1 MGAEQKSTVAI
12 ARCATYEPGDVSR
25 AVGEV
30 LEHLGGMS
38 RFVSPGEKV
47 LLKPNLLSAKGPDR
61 AITTHPAVIEAVIKL
76 IDVDDTISY
85 HRMLV
90 RIYNK
95 LDRPEEAQAEL
106 EQIRMLLE
114 IGE

>member
-1 MGAEQKSTVAI
+1 M
-12 ARCATYEPGDVSR
+12 
-25 AVGEV
+25 
-30 LEHLGGMS
+30 
-38 RFVSPGEKV
+38 
-47 LLKPNLLSAKGPDR
+47 
-61 AITTHPAVIEAVIKL
+61 IEAVIQL
-76 IDVDDTISY
+76 IEVDDTISY

-114 IGE
+114 TGD